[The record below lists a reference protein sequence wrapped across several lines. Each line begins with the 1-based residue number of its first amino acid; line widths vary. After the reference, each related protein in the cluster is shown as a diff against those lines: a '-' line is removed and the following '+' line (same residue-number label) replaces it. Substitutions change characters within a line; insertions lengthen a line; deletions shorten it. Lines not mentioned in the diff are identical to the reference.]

1 MAEFELRDVVAPIGK
16 YTNREGEEKTEY
28 IKIGTARVSEHGSQI
43 QLFIKSTPL
52 GWDGRAYVNKPY
64 EKKGDGDKPMTQA
77 QALNGGKDVVPQDI
91 DDRPI
96 DLSEIPF

>member
-1 MAEFELRDVVAPIGK
+1 MAEFEIRDVVAPIGK
-16 YTNREGEEKTEY
+16 YTNRDGEEKTEY

-52 GWDGRAYVNKPY
+52 NWDGRGYVNKPY
-64 EKKGDGDKPMTQA
+64 EKKSDGDKPMTQA
-77 QALNGGKDVVPQDI
+77 QALNGGRDVVLEDI
-91 DDRPI
+91 DDKPI

>member
-16 YTNREGEEKTEY
+16 YKNRDGQEKTEY

-52 GWDGRAYVNKPY
+52 NWDGVAYVNKPY

-77 QALNGGKDVVPQDI
+77 QALNGGKDVVIEDI
-91 DDRPI
+91 DDKPI

>member
-1 MAEFELRDVVAPIGK
+1 MAEFELREIVAPIRK
-16 YTNREGEEKTEY
+16 YTNKEGQEKTEY

-52 GWDGRAYVNKPY
+52 NWDGAAYVNKPY
-64 EKKGDGDKPMTQA
+64 EKKSDGDKPMTQA
-77 QALNGGKDVVPQDI
+77 QALNGGKDVVLEDI

>member
-1 MAEFELRDVVAPIGK
+1 MAEFEMRDIVSPIRK
-16 YTNREGEEKTEY
+16 YTNRDGEEKTEY

-52 GWDGRAYVNKPY
+52 NWDGRAYVNKPY
-64 EKKGDGDKPMTQA
+64 EKKGNQPMTQA
-77 QALNGGKDVVPQDI
+77 QALNGGKDVVLEDI
-91 DDRPI
+91 DDKPI

>member
-1 MAEFELRDVVAPIGK
+1 MRDIVSPIRK
-16 YTNREGEEKTEY
+16 YTNKEGQEKTEY

-52 GWDGRAYVNKPY
+52 NWDGVAYVNKPY
-64 EKKGDGDKPMTQA
+64 EKKGDGNQPMTQA
-77 QALNGGKDVVPQDI
+77 QALNGGKDVVLEDI

>member
-1 MAEFELRDVVAPIGK
+1 MRDIVSLIRK
-16 YTNREGEEKTEY
+16 YKNKDGEEKTEY

-43 QLFIKSTPL
+43 QLFIKSTPIN
-52 GWDGRAYVNKPY
+52 WDGRAYVNKPY
-64 EKKGDGDKPMTQA
+64 EKKSDKPMTQA
-77 QALNGGKDVVPQDI
+77 QALNGGKDFAPADI